1 MMRHTINKASAAFA
15 VLLALSAGSVS
26 AQTAAPAAAN
36 AAPPTAAE
44 LAAGKKIFT
53 TKAAPACALC
63 HTLKDADSS
72 GDIGPVLDELKP
84 DAARVEKAVRGGI
97 GVMPSFKGLLSEDE
111 IRTVA
116 KYVSAVAG
124 K

>member
-1 MMRHTINKASAAFA
+1 MMRHTMNQASAAFA
-15 VLLALSAGSVS
+15 MMLALGAGSAF
-26 AQTAAPAAAN
+26 AQTATPAAAN

-97 GVMPSFKGLLSEDE
+97 GVMPAFKGLLSEDE

>member
-1 MMRHTINKASAAFA
+1 MMRHTMNKASAAFA
-15 VLLALSAGSVS
+15 MMLALSAGSAS
-26 AQTAAPAAAN
+26 AQTATSGAAN